1 MSLSLPRIYLADIPK
16 TLNGQKTDKNMSTLQ
31 SIYSTLTIRTTHELA
46 PEKKTWNAVTLS
58 IFFQRILI
66 TWNASNIIL
75 RYFYAFLS
83 VHSVNYVKIH

>member
-46 PEKKTWNAVTLS
+46 PEKKNLKCRYSKHIFSKNFNHLKRFQHNFTLFLR
-58 IFFQRILI
+58 IFKC
-66 TWNASNIIL
+66 S
-75 RYFYAFLS
+75 
-83 VHSVNYVKIH
+83 